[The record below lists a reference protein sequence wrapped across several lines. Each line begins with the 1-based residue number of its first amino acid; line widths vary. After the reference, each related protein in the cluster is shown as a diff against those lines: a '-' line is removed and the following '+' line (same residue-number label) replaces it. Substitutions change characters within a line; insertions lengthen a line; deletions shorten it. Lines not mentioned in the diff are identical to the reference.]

1 MIIIPLVALIIGI
14 AVAWWL
20 GVPLGNGIGNY
31 LSVAALAGMD
41 TIIGG
46 IRAAMEGIFDQRIFV
61 SGFLIN
67 AVTAAGL
74 AYFGDQIG
82 IDLFLAAVVVLGG
95 RIFVNLSIIRR
106 HCITR
111 IEQRREKETLS
122 AQAQQ

>member
-1 MIIIPLVALIIGI
+1 MIIIPVIALIIGI
-14 AVAWWL
+14 VVALVL
-20 GVPLGNGIGNY
+20 GVPVSGSFGNY

-46 IRAAMEGIFDQRIFV
+46 IRAAMEGIFDNRIFV

-67 AVTAAGL
+67 AVTAALL
-74 AYFGDQIG
+74 AYCGDQIG

-106 HCITR
+106 HFITR
-111 IEQRREKETLS
+111 VEQRREREALS
-122 AQAQQ
+122 TQAQQ